1 MNRARIREQER
12 CEFSCT
18 YSAPGL
24 VTTECHQLCHRL
36 VSESETLVNVNRAA
50 RLHALVEELRR
61 QGDRGTT
68 CSRLSEE
75 FGVTTRTIKR
85 DIETLMMSGAAI
97 EARSGPGGGYR
108 LVGRA
113 TLPPVNFT
121 VPQAVSIALALTA
134 MGDAPFAPDGR
145 AALAKLLDVMD
156 EESRRK
162 VAELGGRVWIR
173 GDGGVLTDSRANR
186 QAVEQGLEQSRVVS
200 LHYVDGDGAETVRAV
215 EPHILAQDRGQW
227 FLIGWCRQRDAVR
240 WFRLDRMRR
249 ATLTNDHFTPRDS
262 TVFGQPPEDAR
273 PVSPRR

>member
-1 MNRARIREQER
+1 M
-12 CEFSCT
+12 S
-18 YSAPGL
+18 
-24 VTTECHQLCHRL
+24 
-36 VSESETLVNVNRAA
+36 VNRAA

-85 DIETLMMSGAAI
+85 DIETLMMAGAAI

-134 MGDAPFAPDGR
+134 AGDAPFAPDGR

-173 GDGGVLTDSRANR
+173 GDGGALTDSRRNR

-200 LHYVDGDGAETVRAV
+200 LHYVDGEGSETARAV

-273 PVSPRR
+273 PVAHGR

>member
-1 MNRARIREQER
+1 
-12 CEFSCT
+12 
-18 YSAPGL
+18 
-24 VTTECHQLCHRL
+24 VTTECHQLCHCL
-36 VSESETLVNVNRAA
+36 VSKSATLVNVNRAA

-61 QGDRGTT
+61 QGDRGAT

-134 MGDAPFAPDGR
+134 AGDAPFAPDGR

-173 GDGGVLTDSRANR
+173 GDGGVVADSRTNR
-186 QAVEQGLEQSRVVS
+186 RAVEQGLEQSRVVS

-262 TVFGQPPEDAR
+262 TLFGQPPEDAR
-273 PVSPRR
+273 PVAPRR

>member
-1 MNRARIREQER
+1 MSGWSRGCRNVRGVGVLHPKPMNRARIREQER
-12 CEFSCT
+12 CEFHGLT
-18 YSAPGL
+18 VHPL

-97 EARSGPGGGYR
+97 EARSGPGGGGYR

-173 GDGGVLTDSRANR
+173 GDGG
-186 QAVEQGLEQSRVVS
+186 GL
-200 LHYVDGDGAETVRAV
+200 
-215 EPHILAQDRGQW
+215 
-227 FLIGWCRQRDAVR
+227 
-240 WFRLDRMRR
+240 
-249 ATLTNDHFTPRDS
+249 
-262 TVFGQPPEDAR
+262 
-273 PVSPRR
+273 